1 MLNTIT
7 KISLDVMKPAPH
19 PIVVYAKLR
28 DQNSRFIQV
37 QVTSNG
43 EPIVVDSS
51 AQVYISG
58 ERIDKER
65 KSFAG
70 SVNDD
75 GTLKLPI
82 AAWLLGLVGSTE
94 CDVTIV
100 SGVSAL
106 TTFPFTLVVRDSYRV
121 NGDESTEGDDEGT
134 TVNPSYNYDIATLE
148 EVQKYLEG

>member
-1 MLNTIT
+1 MLSTIT
-7 KISLDVMKPAPH
+7 KLSLDVMKPAPH

-28 DQNSRFIQV
+28 DQNSRYLHV

-43 EPIVVDSS
+43 EPIVVDPS
-51 AQVYISG
+51 AKVYISG

-70 SVNDD
+70 EVNSD
-75 GTLKLPI
+75 GTLTLPI
-82 AAWLLGLVGSTE
+82 ATWLLGLVGSTE

-100 SGVSAL
+100 NNASAL

-134 TVNPSYNYDIATLE
+134 TVDPSYDYDIATLA
-148 EVQKYLEG
+148 EVKEYLGG